1 MRYSIC
7 GFNQERVL
15 EIKKEIEVKKGE
27 KTKKVILRL
36 DATDLIILNNIAD
49 FFNRNKVIK
58 YVIDSKTFVSIR
70 YNAVIE
76 DLPILDIKKQALR
89 DRIDKM
95 CTLGVLEK
103 KVIKNGSGSWT
114 AFRLGDVYE
123 TLKYSHQKEVC
134 SETQIGTE
142 KQGGCVVNYTRGM
155 YSTTHGVCSEI
166 HTNTN
171 ILNKDFFTIKDSFL
185 EKENIKEKDF
195 SFDSHESNARDLF
208 SDMAA
213 EDFAD
218 YDTPTFDA
226 FWNLYDKKMGKVKVK
241 AKWDK
246 LSKADKKAIMDYL
259 PRYVESTPDKQ
270 YRKHPLTF
278 LNQEGWNDEIIE
290 HKTLSTSDYDRKSTS
305 SNVLRTTYSSGDT
318 DPADIKRW
326 EEPARKCVEWMQ
338 SNDIHFSMTT
348 QDFRSCYEYVEG
360 CVKAMAAIL
369 MQYKGV
375 QFPGFV
381 KLEVDKR
388 RREEPFSSMISEYVR
403 EHNSHK

>member
-1 MRYSIC
+1 MASKYGIEAAIIIHNLHYWILKNVANKVNNHDGRFWTYNSSSAF
-7 GFNQERVL
+7 GKLFPYMGARKVYRVL
-15 EIKKEIEVKKGE
+15 NKLAGLGSKDDEKEKEKEKKEEKKEPPFIIIGNFNRDPFDHARWYSFTDE
-27 KTKKVILRL
+27 ALSILS
-36 DATDLIILNNIAD
+36 DAGYDINGFSDNVEPIDQNLQTDLPNLV
-49 FFNRNKVIK
+49 NRS
-58 YVIDSKTFVSIR
+58 D
-70 YNAVIE
+70 
-76 DLPILDIKKQALR
+76 
-89 DRIDKM
+89 
-95 CTLGVLEK
+95 
-103 KVIKNGSGSWT
+103 KNGKSNTNS
-114 AFRLGDVYE
+114 
-123 TLKYSHQKEVC
+123 
-134 SETQIGTE
+134 
-142 KQGGCVVNYTRGM
+142 N
-155 YSTTHGVCSEI
+155 
-166 HTNTN
+166 NTN
-171 ILNKDFFTIKDSFL
+171 INNTNRDIFIDN
-185 EKENIKEKDF
+185 NI
-195 SFDSHESNARDLF
+195 SFDSTESNASDLF

-218 YDTPTFDA
+218 YNTPTFDA

-278 LNQEGWNDEIIE
+278 LNQESWNDEIIE

-305 SNVLRTTYSSGDT
+305 SNVLRTTDSSGDT
-318 DPADIKRW
+318 DPSDIKRW

>member
-1 MRYSIC
+1 MRKDNIKPITISEDFTVTADTHIINVSIAKEVGLVESILLSHFYMWTQLNASIESCQFDDKTWFYKSSAQICEIYPYLSQEKVKRAIERLVQSGLLYKRVNVDNGLLKANWYS
-7 GFNQERVL
+7 L
-15 EIKKEIEVKKGE
+15 SD
-27 KTKKVILRL
+27 KVISWYASGKIPNAGYNTQRKVQYPTSGTIPNK
-36 DATDLIILNNIAD
+36 DNNNI
-49 FFNRNKVIK
+49 
-58 YVIDSKTFVSIR
+58 
-70 YNAVIE
+70 
-76 DLPILDIKKQALR
+76 
-89 DRIDKM
+89 
-95 CTLGVLEK
+95 
-103 KVIKNGSGSWT
+103 
-114 AFRLGDVYE
+114 
-123 TLKYSHQKEVC
+123 
-134 SETQIGTE
+134 
-142 KQGGCVVNYTRGM
+142 VN
-155 YSTTHGVCSEI
+155 
-166 HTNTN
+166 N
-171 ILNKDFFTIKDSFL
+171 NKDIFI
-185 EKENIKEKDF
+185 EKENILKEKDI
-195 SFDSHESNARDLF
+195 SFDSPESNARDLF

-226 FWNLYDKKMGKVKVK
+226 FWNLYDKKMGKIKVK

-259 PRYVESTPDKQ
+259 PKYVESTPDKQ

-290 HKTLSTSDYDRKSTS
+290 HKTLCTSDNDRKSTS
-305 SNVLRTTYSSGDT
+305 SNVLRATDSSGDT
-318 DPADIKRW
+318 DPSDIKRW